1 MKKRQ
6 KTRPSVIVSLIP
18 VVLLVGLL
26 SYCITIFGDGMLSG
40 PSQLVLML
48 CTGVAVFISLVFYGL
63 TWQELENAMVISI
76 SRTMSANLIL
86 LMVGGLCGT
95 WMHSGVIPTM
105 IYYGL
110 EVISARWLL
119 ITSCVLCALV
129 SICIGSSWT
138 TIATIGVGLMG
149 IGRTLGLED
158 GWVAGAIISGAY
170 FGDKMS
176 PLSETTNL
184 ASSIS
189 DVPLFTHIRNLLFTT
204 APTLLITLVI
214 FVVAGLIE
222 GGAVDSTDNTAL
234 EMQQHLKNTF
244 PITLWLLALPLLV
257 FLLIYR
263 GLAATAVL
271 FIGMVAGGI
280 IVCFTQGFDF
290 AIECAFGEVGY
301 VTGVT
306 TIDSLTCTRGMG
318 GMLYTIWLILCSM
331 CFGGVMERSGM
342 LESITESLLKVI
354 KGRTSAVA
362 TTCLSSLFLNATTGD
377 QIISIVLPSKMYGS
391 TFDKLRLPRKLM
403 SRSLEDGGT
412 VTSVLVPWNSCGMTQ
427 STVLGVATTIYA
439 PYTFFCWISPL
450 MSITTAIVKQYILK
464 TPDKEGDFVTITG
477 QAGEDGKEN

>member
-1 MKKRQ
+1 MSRKK
-6 KTRPSVIVSLIP
+6 KPSVVISMIP

-26 SYCITIFGDGMLSG
+26 SYCITVFGDGMLSG
-40 PSQLVLML
+40 PSQLVLTL
-48 CTGVAVFISLVFYGL
+48 CTGVVVAISMLVYKQS
-63 TWQELENAMVISI
+63 WQSLENAMVVGI
-76 SRTMSANLIL
+76 SRSMSANLIL

-95 WMHSGVIPTM
+95 WMHSGIIPTM

-119 ITSCVLCALV
+119 LTSCVLCALV
-129 SICIGSSWT
+129 SLCIGSSWT

-189 DVPLFTHIRNLLFTT
+189 DVPLFTHIKNLLHTT
-204 APTLLITLVI
+204 VPTLLITLVA
-214 FVVAGLIE
+214 FTVVGLTGG
-222 GGAVDSTDNTAL
+222 GGADIDTNAAV
-234 EMQQHLKNTF
+234 EMQHHLNATF
-244 PITLWLLALPLLV
+244 PITMWLLLLPLLV
-257 FLLIYR
+257 FFLIYK
-263 GLAATAVL
+263 GMAATMVL
-271 FIGMVAGGI
+271 FIGMLLGGI

-301 VTGVT
+301 TTGVD
-306 TIDSLTCTRGMG
+306 TIDSLTSTRGMG
-318 GMLYTIWLILCSM
+318 GMLYTIWLIICSM
-331 CFGGVMERSGM
+331 SFGGVMERSGM
-342 LESITESLLKVI
+342 LESITEYLLKVI
-354 KGRTSAVA
+354 KGRTSAVT
-362 TTCLSSLFLNATTGD
+362 TTCMSSIFLNVTTGD
-377 QIISIVLPSKMYGS
+377 QIISIILPSKMYGS
-391 TFDKLRLPRKLM
+391 AFDRLKLPRKLM

-439 PYTFFCWISPL
+439 PYTLFCWISPL
-450 MSITTAIVKQYILK
+450 MSVITAFVKQYVMK
-464 TPDKEGDFVTITG
+464 KEDQESDFVTISG
-477 QAGEDGKEN
+477 QEEEE

>member
-1 MKKRQ
+1 MSRKK
-6 KTRPSVIVSLIP
+6 KPSVVISMIP

-26 SYCITIFGDGMLSG
+26 SYCITVFGDGMLSG
-40 PSQLVLML
+40 PSQLVLTL
-48 CTGVAVFISLVFYGL
+48 CTGVVVAISMLVYKQS
-63 TWQELENAMVISI
+63 WQSLENAMVVGI
-76 SRTMSANLIL
+76 SRSMSANLIL

-95 WMHSGVIPTM
+95 WMHSGIIPTM

-119 ITSCVLCALV
+119 LTSCVLCALV
-129 SICIGSSWT
+129 SLCIGSSWT

-189 DVPLFTHIRNLLFTT
+189 DVPLFTHIKNLLHTT
-204 APTLLITLVI
+204 VPTLLITLVA
-214 FVVAGLIE
+214 FTVVGLTGG
-222 GGAVDSTDNTAL
+222 GGADIDTNAAV
-234 EMQQHLKNTF
+234 EMQHHLNATF
-244 PITLWLLALPLLV
+244 PITMWLLLLPLMV
-257 FLLIYR
+257 FFLIYK
-263 GLAATAVL
+263 GMAATMVL
-271 FIGMVAGGI
+271 FIGMLLGGI

-301 VTGVT
+301 TTGVD
-306 TIDSLTCTRGMG
+306 TIDSLTSTRGMG
-318 GMLYTIWLILCSM
+318 GMLYTIWLIICSM
-331 CFGGVMERSGM
+331 SFGGVMERSGM
-342 LESITESLLKVI
+342 LESITEYLLKVI

-362 TTCLSSLFLNATTGD
+362 TTCMSSLFLNVTTGD
-377 QIISIVLPSKMYGS
+377 QIISIILPSKMYGS
-391 TFDKLRLPRKLM
+391 AFDRLKLPRKLM

-439 PYTFFCWISPL
+439 PYTLFCWISPL
-450 MSITTAIVKQYILK
+450 MSVIAAFVKQYVMK
-464 TPDKEGDFVTITG
+464 KEDQESDFVTISG
-477 QAGEDGKEN
+477 QEEDLE

>member
-1 MKKRQ
+1 M
-6 KTRPSVIVSLIP
+6 IP

-26 SYCITIFGDGMLSG
+26 SYCITVFGDGMLSG
-40 PSQLVLML
+40 PSQLVLTL
-48 CTGVAVFISLVFYGL
+48 CTGVVVAISMLVYKQS
-63 TWQELENAMVISI
+63 WQSLENAMVVGI
-76 SRTMSANLIL
+76 SRSMSANLIL

-95 WMHSGVIPTM
+95 WMHSGIIPTM

-119 ITSCVLCALV
+119 LTSCVLCALV
-129 SICIGSSWT
+129 SLCIGSSWT

-189 DVPLFTHIRNLLFTT
+189 DVPLFTHIKNLLHTT
-204 APTLLITLVI
+204 VPTLLITLVA
-214 FVVAGLIE
+214 FTVVGLTGG
-222 GGAVDSTDNTAL
+222 GGADIDTNAAV
-234 EMQQHLKNTF
+234 EMQHHLNATF
-244 PITLWLLALPLLV
+244 PITMWLLLLPLLV
-257 FLLIYR
+257 FFLIYK
-263 GLAATAVL
+263 GMAATMVL
-271 FIGMVAGGI
+271 FIGMLLGGI

-301 VTGVT
+301 TTGVD
-306 TIDSLTCTRGMG
+306 TIDSLTSTRGMG
-318 GMLYTIWLILCSM
+318 GMLYTIWLIICSM
-331 CFGGVMERSGM
+331 SFGGVMERSGM
-342 LESITESLLKVI
+342 LESITEYLLKVI

-362 TTCLSSLFLNATTGD
+362 TTCMSSLFLNVTTGD
-377 QIISIVLPSKMYGS
+377 QIISIILPSKMYGS
-391 TFDKLRLPRKLM
+391 AFDRLKLPRKLM

-439 PYTFFCWISPL
+439 PYTLFCWISPL
-450 MSITTAIVKQYILK
+450 MSVIAAFVKQYVMK
-464 TPDKEGDFVTITG
+464 KEDQESDFVTISG
-477 QAGEDGKEN
+477 QEEDLE

>member
-1 MKKRQ
+1 MSRKK
-6 KTRPSVIVSLIP
+6 KPSVVISMIP

-26 SYCITIFGDGMLSG
+26 SYCITVFGDGMLSG
-40 PSQLVLML
+40 PSQLVLTL
-48 CTGVAVFISLVFYGL
+48 CTGVVVAISMLVYKQS
-63 TWQELENAMVISI
+63 WQSLENAMVVSI
-76 SRTMSANLIL
+76 SRSMSANLIL

-95 WMHSGVIPTM
+95 WMHSGIIPTM

-119 ITSCVLCALV
+119 LTSCVLCALV
-129 SICIGSSWT
+129 SLCIGSSWT

-189 DVPLFTHIRNLLFTT
+189 DVPLFTHIKNLLHTT
-204 APTLLITLVI
+204 VPTLLITLVA
-214 FVVAGLIE
+214 FTVVGLT
-222 GGAVDSTDNTAL
+222 GGGGTDIDTNAAV
-234 EMQQHLKNTF
+234 EMQHHLNATF
-244 PITLWLLALPLLV
+244 PITMWLLLLPLLV
-257 FLLIYR
+257 FVLIYK
-263 GLAATAVL
+263 GMAATMVL
-271 FIGMVAGGI
+271 FIGMLLGGI

-301 VTGVT
+301 TTGVD
-306 TIDSLTCTRGMG
+306 TIDSLTSTRGMG
-318 GMLYTIWLILCSM
+318 GMLYTIWLIICSM

-342 LESITESLLKVI
+342 LESITEYLLKVI

-362 TTCLSSLFLNATTGD
+362 TTCMSSLFLNATTGD
-377 QIISIVLPSKMYGS
+377 QIISIILPSKMYGS
-391 TFDKLRLPRKLM
+391 AFDRLGLPRKLM

-439 PYTFFCWISPL
+439 PYTLFCWISPL
-450 MSITTAIVKQYILK
+450 MSVIAAFVKQYVMK
-464 TPDKEGDFVTITG
+464 KEDQESDFVTISG
-477 QAGEDGKEN
+477 QEEGDE

>member
-1 MKKRQ
+1 MSRKK
-6 KTRPSVIVSLIP
+6 KPSVVISMIP

-26 SYCITIFGDGMLSG
+26 SYCITVFGDGMLSG
-40 PSQLVLML
+40 PSQLVLTL
-48 CTGVAVFISLVFYGL
+48 CTGVVVAISMLVYKQS
-63 TWQELENAMVISI
+63 WQSLENAMVVSI
-76 SRTMSANLIL
+76 SRSMSANLIL

-95 WMHSGVIPTM
+95 WMHSGIIPTM

-119 ITSCVLCALV
+119 LTSCVLCALV
-129 SICIGSSWT
+129 SLCIGSSWT

-189 DVPLFTHIRNLLFTT
+189 DVPLFTHIKNLLHTT
-204 APTLLITLVI
+204 VPTLLITLVA
-214 FVVAGLIE
+214 FTVVGLTGG
-222 GGAVDSTDNTAL
+222 GGADIDTNAAV
-234 EMQQHLKNTF
+234 EMQHHLNATF
-244 PITLWLLALPLLV
+244 PITMWLLLLPLLV
-257 FLLIYR
+257 FFLIYK
-263 GLAATAVL
+263 GMAATMVL
-271 FIGMVAGGI
+271 FIGMLLGGI

-301 VTGVT
+301 TTGVD
-306 TIDSLTCTRGMG
+306 TIDSLTSTRGMG
-318 GMLYTIWLILCSM
+318 GMLYTIWLIICSM
-331 CFGGVMERSGM
+331 SFGGVMERSGM
-342 LESITESLLKVI
+342 LESITEYLLKVI

-362 TTCLSSLFLNATTGD
+362 TTCMSSIFLNVTTGD
-377 QIISIVLPSKMYGS
+377 QIISIILPSKMYGS
-391 TFDKLRLPRKLM
+391 AFDRLKLPRKLM

-439 PYTFFCWISPL
+439 PYTLFCWISPL
-450 MSITTAIVKQYILK
+450 MSVIAAFVKQYVMKKEDQESDYVTISGQE
-464 TPDKEGDFVTITG
+464 EGD
-477 QAGEDGKEN
+477 E

>member
-1 MKKRQ
+1 MSRKK
-6 KTRPSVIVSLIP
+6 KPSVVISMIP

-26 SYCITIFGDGMLSG
+26 SYCITVFGDGMLSG
-40 PSQLVLML
+40 PSQLVLTL
-48 CTGVAVFISLVFYGL
+48 CTGVVVAISMLVYKQS
-63 TWQELENAMVISI
+63 WQSLENAMVVGI
-76 SRTMSANLIL
+76 SRSMSANLIL

-95 WMHSGVIPTM
+95 WMHSGIIPTM

-119 ITSCVLCALV
+119 LTSCVLCALV
-129 SICIGSSWT
+129 SLCIGSSWT

-189 DVPLFTHIRNLLFTT
+189 DVPLFTHIKNLLHTT
-204 APTLLITLVI
+204 VPTLLITLVA
-214 FVVAGLIE
+214 FTVVGLTG
-222 GGAVDSTDNTAL
+222 GGADIDTNAAV
-234 EMQQHLKNTF
+234 EMQHHLNATF
-244 PITLWLLALPLLV
+244 PITMWLLLLPLLV
-257 FLLIYR
+257 FFLIYK
-263 GLAATAVL
+263 GMAATMVL
-271 FIGMVAGGI
+271 FIGMLLGGI

-301 VTGVT
+301 TTGVD
-306 TIDSLTCTRGMG
+306 TIDSLTSTRGMG
-318 GMLYTIWLILCSM
+318 GMLYTIWLIICSM
-331 CFGGVMERSGM
+331 SFGGVMERSGM
-342 LESITESLLKVI
+342 LESITEYLLKVI

-362 TTCLSSLFLNATTGD
+362 TTCMSSLFLNVTTGD
-377 QIISIVLPSKMYGS
+377 QIISIILPSKMYGS
-391 TFDKLRLPRKLM
+391 AFDRLGLPRKLM

-439 PYTFFCWISPL
+439 PYTLFCWISPL
-450 MSITTAIVKQYILK
+450 MSVIAAFVKQYVMK
-464 TPDKEGDFVTITG
+464 KEDQESDFVTISG
-477 QAGEDGKEN
+477 QEEDLE

>member
-1 MKKRQ
+1 MSRKK
-6 KTRPSVIVSLIP
+6 KPSVVISMIP

-26 SYCITIFGDGMLSG
+26 SYCITVFGDGMLSG
-40 PSQLVLML
+40 PSQLVLTL
-48 CTGVAVFISLVFYGL
+48 CTGVVVAISMLVYKQS
-63 TWQELENAMVISI
+63 WQSLENAMVVAI
-76 SRTMSANLIL
+76 SRSMSANLIL

-95 WMHSGVIPTM
+95 WMHSGIIPTM

-119 ITSCVLCALV
+119 LTSCVICALV
-129 SICIGSSWT
+129 SLCIGSSWT

-189 DVPLFTHIRNLLFTT
+189 DVPLFTHIKNLLHTT
-204 APTLLITLVI
+204 VPTLLITLVA
-214 FVVAGLIE
+214 FTVVGLTGG
-222 GGAVDSTDNTAL
+222 GGADIDTNAAV
-234 EMQQHLKNTF
+234 EMQHHLNATF
-244 PITLWLLALPLLV
+244 PITMWLLLLPLLV
-257 FLLIYR
+257 FFLIYK
-263 GLAATAVL
+263 GMAATMVL
-271 FIGMVAGGI
+271 FIGMLLGGI

-301 VTGVT
+301 TTGVD
-306 TIDSLTCTRGMG
+306 TIDSLTSTRGMG
-318 GMLYTIWLILCSM
+318 GMLYTIWLIICSM
-331 CFGGVMERSGM
+331 SFGGVMERSGM
-342 LESITESLLKVI
+342 LESITEYLLKVI

-362 TTCLSSLFLNATTGD
+362 TTCMSSIFLNVTTGD
-377 QIISIVLPSKMYGS
+377 QIISIILPSKMYGS
-391 TFDKLRLPRKLM
+391 AFDRLKLPRKLM

-439 PYTFFCWISPL
+439 PYTLFCWISPL
-450 MSITTAIVKQYILK
+450 MSVIAAFVKQYVMK
-464 TPDKEGDFVTITG
+464 KEDQESDFVTISG
-477 QAGEDGKEN
+477 QEEGDE

>member
-1 MKKRQ
+1 MSRKK
-6 KTRPSVIVSLIP
+6 KPSVVISMIP

-26 SYCITIFGDGMLSG
+26 SYCITVFGDGMLSG
-40 PSQLVLML
+40 PSQLVLTL
-48 CTGVAVFISLVFYGL
+48 CTGVVVAISMLVYKQS
-63 TWQELENAMVISI
+63 WQSLENAMVVGI
-76 SRTMSANLIL
+76 SRSMSANLIL

-95 WMHSGVIPTM
+95 WMHSGIIPTM

-119 ITSCVLCALV
+119 LTSCVLCALV
-129 SICIGSSWT
+129 SLCIGSSWT

-189 DVPLFTHIRNLLFTT
+189 DVPLFTHIKNLLHTT
-204 APTLLITLVI
+204 VPTLLITLVA
-214 FVVAGLIE
+214 FTVVGLTGGE
-222 GGAVDSTDNTAL
+222 GADIDTNAAV
-234 EMQQHLKNTF
+234 EMQHHLNATF
-244 PITLWLLALPLLV
+244 PITMWLLLLPLLV
-257 FLLIYR
+257 FFLIYK
-263 GLAATAVL
+263 GMAATMVL
-271 FIGMVAGGI
+271 FIGMLLGGI

-301 VTGVT
+301 MTGVD
-306 TIDSLTCTRGMG
+306 TIDSLTSTRGMG
-318 GMLYTIWLILCSM
+318 GMLYTIWLIICSM
-331 CFGGVMERSGM
+331 SFGGVMERSGM
-342 LESITESLLKVI
+342 LESITEYLLKVI

-362 TTCLSSLFLNATTGD
+362 TTCMSSIFLNVTTGD
-377 QIISIVLPSKMYGS
+377 QIISIILPSKMYGS
-391 TFDKLRLPRKLM
+391 AFDRLGLPRKLM

-439 PYTFFCWISPL
+439 PYTLFCWISPL
-450 MSITTAIVKQYILK
+450 MSVIAAFVKQYVMKKEDQESDYVTISGQE
-464 TPDKEGDFVTITG
+464 EGD
-477 QAGEDGKEN
+477 E

>member
-1 MKKRQ
+1 M
-6 KTRPSVIVSLIP
+6 IP

-26 SYCITIFGDGMLSG
+26 SYCITVFGDGMLSG
-40 PSQLVLML
+40 PSQLVLTL
-48 CTGVAVFISLVFYGL
+48 CTGVVVAISMLVYKQS
-63 TWQELENAMVISI
+63 WQSLENAMVVGI
-76 SRTMSANLIL
+76 SRSMSANLIL

-95 WMHSGVIPTM
+95 WMHSGIIPTM

-119 ITSCVLCALV
+119 LTSCVLCALV
-129 SICIGSSWT
+129 SLCIGSSWT

-189 DVPLFTHIRNLLFTT
+189 DVPLFTHIKNLLHTT
-204 APTLLITLVI
+204 VPTLLITLVA
-214 FVVAGLIE
+214 FTVVGLSGG
-222 GGAVDSTDNTAL
+222 GGADIDTNAAV
-234 EMQQHLKNTF
+234 EMQHHLNATF
-244 PITLWLLALPLLV
+244 PITMWLLLLPLMV
-257 FLLIYR
+257 FFLIYK
-263 GLAATAVL
+263 GMAATMVL
-271 FIGMVAGGI
+271 FIGMLLGGI

-301 VTGVT
+301 TTGVD
-306 TIDSLTCTRGMG
+306 TIDSLTSTRGMG
-318 GMLYTIWLILCSM
+318 GMLYTIWLIICSM
-331 CFGGVMERSGM
+331 SFGGVMERSGM
-342 LESITESLLKVI
+342 LESITEYLLKVI

-362 TTCLSSLFLNATTGD
+362 TTCMSSLFLNVTTGD
-377 QIISIVLPSKMYGS
+377 QIISIILPSKMYGS
-391 TFDKLRLPRKLM
+391 AFDRLGLPRKLM

-439 PYTFFCWISPL
+439 PYTLFCWISPL
-450 MSITTAIVKQYILK
+450 MSVIAAFVKQYIMK
-464 TPDKEGDFVTITG
+464 KEDQESDFVTISG
-477 QAGEDGKEN
+477 QEEDLE

>member
-1 MKKRQ
+1 MSRKK
-6 KTRPSVIVSLIP
+6 KPSVVISMIP

-26 SYCITIFGDGMLSG
+26 SYCITVFGDGMLSG
-40 PSQLVLML
+40 PSQLVLTL
-48 CTGVAVFISLVFYGL
+48 CTGVVVAISMLVYKQS
-63 TWQELENAMVISI
+63 WQSLENAMVVAI
-76 SRTMSANLIL
+76 SRSMSANLIL

-95 WMHSGVIPTM
+95 WMHSGIIPTM

-119 ITSCVLCALV
+119 LTSCVLCALV
-129 SICIGSSWT
+129 SLCIGSSWT

-189 DVPLFTHIRNLLFTT
+189 DVPLFTHIKNLLHTT
-204 APTLLITLVI
+204 VPTLLITLVA
-214 FVVAGLIE
+214 FTVVGLTGG
-222 GGAVDSTDNTAL
+222 GGADIDTNAAV
-234 EMQQHLKNTF
+234 EMQHHLNATF
-244 PITLWLLALPLLV
+244 PITMWLLLLPLLV
-257 FLLIYR
+257 FFLIYK
-263 GLAATAVL
+263 GMAATMVL
-271 FIGMVAGGI
+271 FIGMLLGGI

-301 VTGVT
+301 TTGVD
-306 TIDSLTCTRGMG
+306 TIDSLTSTRGMG
-318 GMLYTIWLILCSM
+318 GMLYTIWLIICSM
-331 CFGGVMERSGM
+331 SFGGVMERSGM
-342 LESITESLLKVI
+342 LESITEYLLKVI

-362 TTCLSSLFLNATTGD
+362 TTCMSSIFLNVTTGD
-377 QIISIVLPSKMYGS
+377 QIISIILPSKMYGS
-391 TFDKLRLPRKLM
+391 AFDRLGLPRKLM

-439 PYTFFCWISPL
+439 PYTLFCWISPL
-450 MSITTAIVKQYILK
+450 MSVIAAFVKQYVMKKEDQESDYVTISGQE
-464 TPDKEGDFVTITG
+464 EGD
-477 QAGEDGKEN
+477 E

>member
-1 MKKRQ
+1 MSRKK
-6 KTRPSVIVSLIP
+6 KPSVVISMIP

-26 SYCITIFGDGMLSG
+26 SYCITVFGDGMLSG
-40 PSQLVLML
+40 PSQLVLTL
-48 CTGVAVFISLVFYGL
+48 CTGVVVAISMLVYKQS
-63 TWQELENAMVISI
+63 WQSLENAMVVGI
-76 SRTMSANLIL
+76 SRSMSANLIL

-95 WMHSGVIPTM
+95 WMHSGIIPTM

-119 ITSCVLCALV
+119 LTSCVLCALV
-129 SICIGSSWT
+129 SLCIGSSWT

-189 DVPLFTHIRNLLFTT
+189 DVPLFTHIKNLLHTT
-204 APTLLITLVI
+204 VPTLLITLVA
-214 FVVAGLIE
+214 FTVVGLTGG
-222 GGAVDSTDNTAL
+222 GGADIDTNAAV
-234 EMQQHLKNTF
+234 EMQHHLNATF
-244 PITLWLLALPLLV
+244 PITMWLLLLPLMV
-257 FLLIYR
+257 FFLIYK
-263 GLAATAVL
+263 GMAATMVL
-271 FIGMVAGGI
+271 FIGMLLGGI

-301 VTGVT
+301 TTGVD
-306 TIDSLTCTRGMG
+306 TIDSLTSTRGMG
-318 GMLYTIWLILCSM
+318 GMLYTIWLIICSM
-331 CFGGVMERSGM
+331 SFGGVMERSGM
-342 LESITESLLKVI
+342 LESITEYLLKVI

-362 TTCLSSLFLNATTGD
+362 TTCMSSLFLNVTTGD
-377 QIISIVLPSKMYGS
+377 QIISIILPSKMYGS
-391 TFDKLRLPRKLM
+391 AFDRLKLPRKLM

-439 PYTFFCWISPL
+439 PYTLFCWISPL
-450 MSITTAIVKQYILK
+450 MSVIAAFVKQYVMKKEDQESDYVTISGQE
-464 TPDKEGDFVTITG
+464 EGD
-477 QAGEDGKEN
+477 E

>member
-1 MKKRQ
+1 M
-6 KTRPSVIVSLIP
+6 IP

-26 SYCITIFGDGMLSG
+26 SYCITVFGDGMLSG
-40 PSQLVLML
+40 PSQLVLTL
-48 CTGVAVFISLVFYGL
+48 CTGVVVAISMLVYKQS
-63 TWQELENAMVISI
+63 WQSLENAMVVGI
-76 SRTMSANLIL
+76 SRSMSANLIL

-95 WMHSGVIPTM
+95 WMHSGIIPTM

-129 SICIGSSWT
+129 SLCIGSSWT

-189 DVPLFTHIRNLLFTT
+189 DVPLFTHIKNLLHTT
-204 APTLLITLVI
+204 VPTLLITLVA
-214 FVVAGLIE
+214 FTVVGLTGG
-222 GGAVDSTDNTAL
+222 GGADVDTNAAV
-234 EMQQHLKNTF
+234 EMQHHLNATF
-244 PITLWLLALPLLV
+244 PITMWLLLLPLLV
-257 FLLIYR
+257 FVLIYK
-263 GLAATAVL
+263 GMAATMVL
-271 FIGMVAGGI
+271 FIGMLLGGI

-301 VTGVT
+301 TTGVA
-306 TIDSLTCTRGMG
+306 TIDSLTSTRGMG
-318 GMLYTIWLILCSM
+318 GMLYTIWLIICSM

-342 LESITESLLKVI
+342 LESITEYLLKVI

-362 TTCLSSLFLNATTGD
+362 TTCMSSLFLNATTGD
-377 QIISIVLPSKMYGS
+377 QIISIILPSKMYGS
-391 TFDKLRLPRKLM
+391 AFDRLGLPRKLM

-439 PYTFFCWISPL
+439 PYTLFCWISPL
-450 MSITTAIVKQYILK
+450 MSIIAAFVKQYIMK
-464 TPDKEGDFVTITG
+464 KEDLESDFVTISG
-477 QAGEDGKEN
+477 QEEDLE

>member
-1 MKKRQ
+1 MSRKK
-6 KTRPSVIVSLIP
+6 KPSVVISMIP

-26 SYCITIFGDGMLSG
+26 SYCITVFGDGMLSG
-40 PSQLVLML
+40 PSQLVLTL
-48 CTGVAVFISLVFYGL
+48 CTGVVVAISMLVYKQS
-63 TWQELENAMVISI
+63 WQSLENAMVVAI
-76 SRTMSANLIL
+76 SRSMSANLIL

-95 WMHSGVIPTM
+95 WMHSGIIPTM

-119 ITSCVLCALV
+119 LTSCVLCALV
-129 SICIGSSWT
+129 SLCIGSSWT

-189 DVPLFTHIRNLLFTT
+189 DVPLFTHIKNLLHTT
-204 APTLLITLVI
+204 VPTLLITLVA
-214 FVVAGLIE
+214 FTVVGLTGG
-222 GGAVDSTDNTAL
+222 GGADIDTNAAV
-234 EMQQHLKNTF
+234 EMQHHLNATF
-244 PITLWLLALPLLV
+244 PITMWLLLLPLLV
-257 FLLIYR
+257 FFLIYK
-263 GLAATAVL
+263 GMAATMVL
-271 FIGMVAGGI
+271 FIGMLLGGI

-301 VTGVT
+301 TTGVD
-306 TIDSLTCTRGMG
+306 TIDSLTSTRGMG
-318 GMLYTIWLILCSM
+318 GMLYTIWLIICSM
-331 CFGGVMERSGM
+331 SFGGVMERSGM
-342 LESITESLLKVI
+342 LESITEYLLKVI
-354 KGRTSAVA
+354 KGRTSAVS
-362 TTCLSSLFLNATTGD
+362 TTCMSSIFLNVTTGD
-377 QIISIVLPSKMYGS
+377 QIISIILPSKMYAS
-391 TFDKLRLPRKLM
+391 AFDRLKLPRKLM

-439 PYTFFCWISPL
+439 PYTLFCWISPL
-450 MSITTAIVKQYILK
+450 MSVIAAFVKQYVMK
-464 TPDKEGDFVTITG
+464 KEDQESDFVTISG
-477 QAGEDGKEN
+477 QEEGDE

>member
-1 MKKRQ
+1 MSRKK
-6 KTRPSVIVSLIP
+6 KPSVVISMIP

-26 SYCITIFGDGMLSG
+26 SYCITVFGDGMLSG
-40 PSQLVLML
+40 PSQLVLTL
-48 CTGVAVFISLVFYGL
+48 CTGVVVAISMLVYKQS
-63 TWQELENAMVISI
+63 WQSLENAMVVGI
-76 SRTMSANLIL
+76 SRSMSANLIL

-95 WMHSGVIPTM
+95 WMHSGIIPTM

-119 ITSCVLCALV
+119 LTSCVLCALV
-129 SICIGSSWT
+129 SLCIGSSWT

-189 DVPLFTHIRNLLFTT
+189 DVPLFTHIKNLLHTT
-204 APTLLITLVI
+204 VPTLLITLVA
-214 FVVAGLIE
+214 FTVVGLTGG
-222 GGAVDSTDNTAL
+222 GGADIDTNAAV
-234 EMQQHLKNTF
+234 EMQHHLNATF
-244 PITLWLLALPLLV
+244 PITMWLLLLPLMV
-257 FLLIYR
+257 FFLIYK
-263 GLAATAVL
+263 GMAATMVL
-271 FIGMVAGGI
+271 FIGMLLGGI

-301 VTGVT
+301 TTGVD
-306 TIDSLTCTRGMG
+306 TIDSLTSTRGMG
-318 GMLYTIWLILCSM
+318 GMLYTIWLIISSM

-342 LESITESLLKVI
+342 LESITEYLLKVI

-362 TTCLSSLFLNATTGD
+362 TTCMSSLFLNATTGD
-377 QIISIVLPSKMYGS
+377 QIISIILPSKMYGS
-391 TFDKLRLPRKLM
+391 AFDRLGLPRKLM

-439 PYTFFCWISPL
+439 PYTLFCWISPL
-450 MSITTAIVKQYILK
+450 MSVIAAFVKQYVMK
-464 TPDKEGDFVTITG
+464 KEDQESDFVTISG
-477 QAGEDGKEN
+477 QEEGDE

>member
-1 MKKRQ
+1 MSRKK
-6 KTRPSVIVSLIP
+6 KPSVVISMIP

-26 SYCITIFGDGMLSG
+26 SYCITVFGDGMLSG
-40 PSQLVLML
+40 PSQLVLTL
-48 CTGVAVFISLVFYGL
+48 CTGVVVAISMLVYKQS
-63 TWQELENAMVISI
+63 WQSLENAMVVGI
-76 SRTMSANLIL
+76 SRSMSANLIL

-95 WMHSGVIPTM
+95 WMHSGIIPTM

-119 ITSCVLCALV
+119 LTSCVLCALV
-129 SICIGSSWT
+129 SLCIGSSWT

-189 DVPLFTHIRNLLFTT
+189 DVPLFTHIKNLLHTT
-204 APTLLITLVI
+204 VPTLLITLVA
-214 FVVAGLIE
+214 FTVVGLTGG
-222 GGAVDSTDNTAL
+222 GGADVDTNAAV
-234 EMQQHLKNTF
+234 EMQHHLNATF
-244 PITLWLLALPLLV
+244 PITMWLLLLPLLV
-257 FLLIYR
+257 FFLIYK
-263 GLAATAVL
+263 GMAATMVL
-271 FIGMVAGGI
+271 FIGMLLGGI

-301 VTGVT
+301 TTGVD
-306 TIDSLTCTRGMG
+306 TIDSLTSTRGMG
-318 GMLYTIWLILCSM
+318 GMLYTIWLIICSM
-331 CFGGVMERSGM
+331 SFGGVMERSGM
-342 LESITESLLKVI
+342 LESITEYLLKVI

-362 TTCLSSLFLNATTGD
+362 TTCMSSLFLNATTGD
-377 QIISIVLPSKMYGS
+377 QIISIILPSKMYGS
-391 TFDKLRLPRKLM
+391 AFDRLGLPRKLM

-439 PYTFFCWISPL
+439 PYTLFCWISPL
-450 MSITTAIVKQYILK
+450 MSVIAAFVKQYVMK
-464 TPDKEGDFVTITG
+464 KEDQESDFVTISG
-477 QAGEDGKEN
+477 QEEGDE

>member
-1 MKKRQ
+1 MSRKK
-6 KTRPSVIVSLIP
+6 KPSVVISMIP

-26 SYCITIFGDGMLSG
+26 SYCITVFGDGMLSG
-40 PSQLVLML
+40 PSQLVLTL
-48 CTGVAVFISLVFYGL
+48 CTGVVVAISMLVYKQS
-63 TWQELENAMVISI
+63 WQSLENAMVVGI
-76 SRTMSANLIL
+76 SRSMSANLIL

-95 WMHSGVIPTM
+95 WMHSGIIPTM

-110 EVISARWLL
+110 VVISARWLL
-119 ITSCVLCALV
+119 LTSCVLCALV
-129 SICIGSSWT
+129 SLCIGSSWT

-189 DVPLFTHIRNLLFTT
+189 DVPLFTHIKNLLHTT
-204 APTLLITLVI
+204 VPTLLITLVA
-214 FVVAGLIE
+214 FTVVGLTGG
-222 GGAVDSTDNTAL
+222 GGADVDTNAAV
-234 EMQQHLKNTF
+234 EMQHHLNATF
-244 PITLWLLALPLLV
+244 PITMWLLLLPLLV
-257 FLLIYR
+257 FFLIYK
-263 GLAATAVL
+263 GMAATMVL
-271 FIGMVAGGI
+271 FIGMLLGGI

-301 VTGVT
+301 TTGVD
-306 TIDSLTCTRGMG
+306 TIDSLTSTRGMG
-318 GMLYTIWLILCSM
+318 GMLYTIWLIICSM
-331 CFGGVMERSGM
+331 SFGGVMERSGM
-342 LESITESLLKVI
+342 LESITEYLLKVI

-362 TTCLSSLFLNATTGD
+362 TTCMSSIFLNVTTGD
-377 QIISIVLPSKMYGS
+377 QIISIILPSKMYGS
-391 TFDKLRLPRKLM
+391 AFDRLGLPRKLM

-439 PYTFFCWISPL
+439 PYTLFCWISPL
-450 MSITTAIVKQYILK
+450 MSVIAAFVKQYVMK
-464 TPDKEGDFVTITG
+464 KEDQESDFVTISG
-477 QAGEDGKEN
+477 QEEEE

>member
-1 MKKRQ
+1 MSRKK
-6 KTRPSVIVSLIP
+6 KPSVVISMIP

-26 SYCITIFGDGMLSG
+26 SYCITVFGDGMLSG
-40 PSQLVLML
+40 PSQLVLTL
-48 CTGVAVFISLVFYGL
+48 CTGVVVAISMLVYKQS
-63 TWQELENAMVISI
+63 WQSLENAMVVAI
-76 SRTMSANLIL
+76 SRSMSANLIL

-119 ITSCVLCALV
+119 LTSCVLCALV
-129 SICIGSSWT
+129 SLCIGSSWT

-189 DVPLFTHIRNLLFTT
+189 DVPLFTHIKNLLHTT
-204 APTLLITLVI
+204 VPTLLITLVA
-214 FVVAGLIE
+214 FTVVGLTGG
-222 GGAVDSTDNTAL
+222 GGADIDTNAAV
-234 EMQQHLKNTF
+234 EMQHHLNATF
-244 PITLWLLALPLLV
+244 PITMWLLLLPLLV
-257 FLLIYR
+257 FFLIYK
-263 GLAATAVL
+263 GMAATMVL
-271 FIGMVAGGI
+271 FIGMLLGGI

-301 VTGVT
+301 TTGVD
-306 TIDSLTCTRGMG
+306 TIDSLTSTRGMG
-318 GMLYTIWLILCSM
+318 GMLYTIWLIICSM
-331 CFGGVMERSGM
+331 SFGGVMERSGM
-342 LESITESLLKVI
+342 LESITEYLLKVI

-362 TTCLSSLFLNATTGD
+362 TTCMSSIFLNVTTGD
-377 QIISIVLPSKMYGS
+377 QIISIILPSKMYGS
-391 TFDKLRLPRKLM
+391 AFDRLKLPRKLM

-439 PYTFFCWISPL
+439 PYTLFCWISPL
-450 MSITTAIVKQYILK
+450 MSVIAAFVKQYVMK
-464 TPDKEGDFVTITG
+464 KEDQESDFVTISG
-477 QAGEDGKEN
+477 QEEEE

>member
-1 MKKRQ
+1 M
-6 KTRPSVIVSLIP
+6 IP

-26 SYCITIFGDGMLSG
+26 SYCITVFGDGMLSG
-40 PSQLVLML
+40 PSQLVLTL
-48 CTGVAVFISLVFYGL
+48 CTGVVVAISMLVYKQS
-63 TWQELENAMVISI
+63 WQSLENAMVVSI
-76 SRTMSANLIL
+76 SRSMSANLIL

-95 WMHSGVIPTM
+95 WMHSGIIPTM

-119 ITSCVLCALV
+119 LTSCVLCALV
-129 SICIGSSWT
+129 SLCIGSSWT

-189 DVPLFTHIRNLLFTT
+189 DVPLFTHIKNLLHTT
-204 APTLLITLVI
+204 VPTLLITLVA
-214 FVVAGLIE
+214 FTVVGLTGG
-222 GGAVDSTDNTAL
+222 GGADVDTNAAV
-234 EMQQHLKNTF
+234 EMQHHLDATF
-244 PITLWLLALPLLV
+244 PITMWLLLLPLLV
-257 FLLIYR
+257 FFLIYK
-263 GLAATAVL
+263 GMAATMVL
-271 FIGMVAGGI
+271 FIGMLLGGI

-301 VTGVT
+301 TTGVD
-306 TIDSLTCTRGMG
+306 TIDSLTSTRGMG
-318 GMLYTIWLILCSM
+318 GMLYTIWLIICSM

-342 LESITESLLKVI
+342 LESITEYLLKVI

-362 TTCLSSLFLNATTGD
+362 TTCMSSLFLNATTGD
-377 QIISIVLPSKMYGS
+377 QIISIILPSKMYGS
-391 TFDKLRLPRKLM
+391 AFDRLGLPRKLM

-439 PYTFFCWISPL
+439 PYTLFCWISPL
-450 MSITTAIVKQYILK
+450 MSVIAAFVKQYVMK
-464 TPDKEGDFVTITG
+464 KEDQESDFVTISG
-477 QAGEDGKEN
+477 QEEDLE

>member
-1 MKKRQ
+1 MSRKK
-6 KTRPSVIVSLIP
+6 KPSVVISMIP

-26 SYCITIFGDGMLSG
+26 SYCITVFGDGMLSG
-40 PSQLVLML
+40 PSQLVLTL
-48 CTGVAVFISLVFYGL
+48 CTGVVVAISMLVYKQS
-63 TWQELENAMVISI
+63 WQSLENAMVVAI
-76 SRTMSANLIL
+76 SRSMSANLIL

-95 WMHSGVIPTM
+95 WMHSGIIPTM

-119 ITSCVLCALV
+119 LTSCVLCALV
-129 SICIGSSWT
+129 SLCIGSSWT

-189 DVPLFTHIRNLLFTT
+189 DVPLFTHIKNLLHTT
-204 APTLLITLVI
+204 VPTLLITLVAYT
-214 FVVAGLIE
+214 VVGLTGG
-222 GGAVDSTDNTAL
+222 GGADIDTNAAV
-234 EMQQHLKNTF
+234 EMQHHLNATF
-244 PITLWLLALPLLV
+244 PITMWLLLLPLLV
-257 FLLIYR
+257 FFLIYK
-263 GLAATAVL
+263 GMAATMVL
-271 FIGMVAGGI
+271 FIGMLLGGI

-301 VTGVT
+301 TTGVD
-306 TIDSLTCTRGMG
+306 TIDSLTSTRGMG
-318 GMLYTIWLILCSM
+318 GMLYTIWLIICSM
-331 CFGGVMERSGM
+331 SFGGVMERSGM
-342 LESITESLLKVI
+342 LESITEYLLKVI

-362 TTCLSSLFLNATTGD
+362 TTCMSSIFLNVTTGD
-377 QIISIVLPSKMYGS
+377 QIISIILPSKMYGS
-391 TFDKLRLPRKLM
+391 AFDRLKLPRKLM

-439 PYTFFCWISPL
+439 PYTLFCWISPL
-450 MSITTAIVKQYILK
+450 MSVIAAFVKQYVMK
-464 TPDKEGDFVTITG
+464 KEDQESDFVTISG
-477 QAGEDGKEN
+477 QEEGDE

>member
-1 MKKRQ
+1 MSRKK
-6 KTRPSVIVSLIP
+6 KPSVVISMIP

-26 SYCITIFGDGMLSG
+26 SYCITVFGDGMLSG
-40 PSQLVLML
+40 PSQLVLTL
-48 CTGVAVFISLVFYGL
+48 CTGVVVAISMLVYKQS
-63 TWQELENAMVISI
+63 WQSLENAMVVAI
-76 SRTMSANLIL
+76 SRSMSANLIL

-95 WMHSGVIPTM
+95 WMHSGIIPTM

-119 ITSCVLCALV
+119 LTSCVLCALV
-129 SICIGSSWT
+129 SLCIGSSWT

-189 DVPLFTHIRNLLFTT
+189 DVPLFTHIKNLLHTT
-204 APTLLITLVI
+204 VPTLLITLVA
-214 FVVAGLIE
+214 FTVVGLTGGE
-222 GGAVDSTDNTAL
+222 GADIDTNAAV
-234 EMQQHLKNTF
+234 EMQHHLNATF
-244 PITLWLLALPLLV
+244 PITMWLLLLPLLV
-257 FLLIYR
+257 FFLIYK
-263 GLAATAVL
+263 GMAATMVL
-271 FIGMVAGGI
+271 FIGMLLGGI

-301 VTGVT
+301 TTGVD
-306 TIDSLTCTRGMG
+306 TIDSLTSTRGMG
-318 GMLYTIWLILCSM
+318 GMLYTIWLIICSM
-331 CFGGVMERSGM
+331 SFGGVMERSGM
-342 LESITESLLKVI
+342 LESITEYLLKVI

-362 TTCLSSLFLNATTGD
+362 TTCMSSIFLNVTTGD
-377 QIISIVLPSKMYGS
+377 QIISIILPSKMYGS
-391 TFDKLRLPRKLM
+391 AFDRLGLPRKLM

-439 PYTFFCWISPL
+439 PYTLFCWISPL
-450 MSITTAIVKQYILK
+450 ISVIASFVKQYIMK
-464 TPDKEGDFVTITG
+464 KEDQESDFVTISG
-477 QAGEDGKEN
+477 QEEGDE

>member
-1 MKKRQ
+1 MSRKK
-6 KTRPSVIVSLIP
+6 KPSVVISMIP

-26 SYCITIFGDGMLSG
+26 SYCITVFGDGMLSG
-40 PSQLVLML
+40 PSQLVLTL
-48 CTGVAVFISLVFYGL
+48 CTGVVVAISMLVYKQS
-63 TWQELENAMVISI
+63 WQSLENAMVVGI
-76 SRTMSANLIL
+76 SRSMSANLIL

-95 WMHSGVIPTM
+95 WMHSGIIPTM

-119 ITSCVLCALV
+119 LTSCVLCALV
-129 SICIGSSWT
+129 SLCIGSSWT

-189 DVPLFTHIRNLLFTT
+189 DVPLFTHIKNLLHTT
-204 APTLLITLVI
+204 VPTLLITLVA
-214 FVVAGLIE
+214 FTVVGLT
-222 GGAVDSTDNTAL
+222 GGGSADIDNNAAV
-234 EMQQHLKNTF
+234 EMQHHLNTTF
-244 PITLWLLALPLLV
+244 PITMWLLLLPLLV
-257 FLLIYR
+257 FVLIYK
-263 GLAATAVL
+263 GMAATMVL
-271 FIGMVAGGI
+271 FIGMLLGGI

-301 VTGVT
+301 TTGVA
-306 TIDSLTCTRGMG
+306 TIDSLTSTRGMG
-318 GMLYTIWLILCSM
+318 GMLYTIWLIICSM

-342 LESITESLLKVI
+342 LESITEYLLKVI

-362 TTCLSSLFLNATTGD
+362 TTCMSSLFLNATTGD
-377 QIISIVLPSKMYGS
+377 QIISIILPSKMYGS
-391 TFDKLRLPRKLM
+391 AFDRLGLPRKLM

-439 PYTFFCWISPL
+439 PYTLFCWISPL
-450 MSITTAIVKQYILK
+450 MSIIAAFVKQYVMK
-464 TPDKEGDFVTITG
+464 KEDQESDFVTISG
-477 QAGEDGKEN
+477 QEEDLE

>member
-1 MKKRQ
+1 MSRKK
-6 KTRPSVIVSLIP
+6 KPSVVISMIP

-26 SYCITIFGDGMLSG
+26 SYCITVFGDGMLSG
-40 PSQLVLML
+40 PSQLVLTL
-48 CTGVAVFISLVFYGL
+48 CTGVVVAISMLVYKQS
-63 TWQELENAMVISI
+63 WQSLENAMVVGI
-76 SRTMSANLIL
+76 SRSMSANLIL

-95 WMHSGVIPTM
+95 WMHSGIIPTM

-119 ITSCVLCALV
+119 LTSCVLCALV
-129 SICIGSSWT
+129 SLCIGSSWT

-189 DVPLFTHIRNLLFTT
+189 DVPLFTHIKNLLHTT
-204 APTLLITLVI
+204 VPTLLITLVA
-214 FVVAGLIE
+214 FTVVGLTGG
-222 GGAVDSTDNTAL
+222 GGADIDTNAAV
-234 EMQQHLKNTF
+234 EMQHHLNATF
-244 PITLWLLALPLLV
+244 PITMWLLLLPLMV
-257 FLLIYR
+257 FFLIYK
-263 GLAATAVL
+263 GMAATMVL
-271 FIGMVAGGI
+271 FIGMLLGGI

-301 VTGVT
+301 TTGVD
-306 TIDSLTCTRGMG
+306 TIDSLTSTRGMG
-318 GMLYTIWLILCSM
+318 GMLYTIWLIICSM
-331 CFGGVMERSGM
+331 SFGGVMERSGM
-342 LESITESLLKVI
+342 LESITEYLLKVI

-362 TTCLSSLFLNATTGD
+362 TTCMSSLFLNVTTGD
-377 QIISIVLPSKMYGS
+377 QIISIILPSKMYGS
-391 TFDKLRLPRKLM
+391 AFDRLKLPRKLM

-439 PYTFFCWISPL
+439 PYTLFCWISPL
-450 MSITTAIVKQYILK
+450 MSIAAAFIKQYVMK
-464 TPDKEGDFVTITG
+464 KEDHESDFVTISG
-477 QAGEDGKEN
+477 QEEEE

>member
-1 MKKRQ
+1 MSRKK
-6 KTRPSVIVSLIP
+6 KPSVVISMIP

-26 SYCITIFGDGMLSG
+26 SYCITVFGDGMLSG
-40 PSQLVLML
+40 PSQLVLTL
-48 CTGVAVFISLVFYGL
+48 CTGVVVAISMLVYKQS
-63 TWQELENAMVISI
+63 WQSLENAMVVGI
-76 SRTMSANLIL
+76 SRSMSANLIL

-95 WMHSGVIPTM
+95 WMHSGIIPTM

-110 EVISARWLL
+110 VVTSARWLL
-119 ITSCVLCALV
+119 LTSCVLCALV
-129 SICIGSSWT
+129 SLCIGSSWT

-189 DVPLFTHIRNLLFTT
+189 DVPLFTHIKNLLHTT
-204 APTLLITLVI
+204 VPTLLITLVA
-214 FVVAGLIE
+214 FTVVGLT
-222 GGAVDSTDNTAL
+222 GGGEADIDTNAAV
-234 EMQQHLKNTF
+234 EMQHHLNATF
-244 PITLWLLALPLLV
+244 PITMWLLLLPLLV
-257 FLLIYR
+257 FFLIYK
-263 GLAATAVL
+263 GMAATMVL
-271 FIGMVAGGI
+271 FIGMLLGGI

-301 VTGVT
+301 TTGVD
-306 TIDSLTCTRGMG
+306 TIDSLTSTRGMG
-318 GMLYTIWLILCSM
+318 GMLYTIWLIICSM
-331 CFGGVMERSGM
+331 SFGGVMERSGM
-342 LESITESLLKVI
+342 LESITEYLLKVI

-362 TTCLSSLFLNATTGD
+362 TTCMSSIFLNVTTGD
-377 QIISIVLPSKMYGS
+377 QIISIILPSKMYGS
-391 TFDKLRLPRKLM
+391 AFDRLGLPRKLM

-439 PYTFFCWISPL
+439 PYTLFCWISPL
-450 MSITTAIVKQYILK
+450 MSVIAAFVKQYVMK
-464 TPDKEGDFVTITG
+464 KEDQESDFVTISG
-477 QAGEDGKEN
+477 QEEEE

>member
-1 MKKRQ
+1 MSRKK
-6 KTRPSVIVSLIP
+6 KPSVVISMIP

-26 SYCITIFGDGMLSG
+26 SYCITVFGDGMLSG
-40 PSQLVLML
+40 PSQLVLTL
-48 CTGVAVFISLVFYGL
+48 CTGVVVAISMLVYKQS
-63 TWQELENAMVISI
+63 WQSLENAMVVSI
-76 SRTMSANLIL
+76 SRSMSANLIL

-95 WMHSGVIPTM
+95 WMHSGIIPTM

-119 ITSCVLCALV
+119 LTSCVLCALV
-129 SICIGSSWT
+129 SLCIGSSWT

-189 DVPLFTHIRNLLFTT
+189 DVPLFTHIKNLLHTT
-204 APTLLITLVI
+204 VPTLLITLVA
-214 FVVAGLIE
+214 FTVVGLSGG
-222 GGAVDSTDNTAL
+222 GGADIDTNAAV
-234 EMQQHLKNTF
+234 EMQHHLNATF
-244 PITLWLLALPLLV
+244 PITMWLLLLPLMV
-257 FLLIYR
+257 FFLIYK
-263 GLAATAVL
+263 GMAATMVL
-271 FIGMVAGGI
+271 FIGMLLGGI

-301 VTGVT
+301 TTGVD
-306 TIDSLTCTRGMG
+306 TIDSLTSTRGMG
-318 GMLYTIWLILCSM
+318 GMLYTIWLIICSM
-331 CFGGVMERSGM
+331 SFGGVMERSGM
-342 LESITESLLKVI
+342 LESITEYLLKVI

-362 TTCLSSLFLNATTGD
+362 TTCMSSIFLNVTTGD
-377 QIISIVLPSKMYGS
+377 QIISIILPSKMYGS
-391 TFDKLRLPRKLM
+391 AFDRLKLPRKLM

-439 PYTFFCWISPL
+439 PYTLFCWISPL
-450 MSITTAIVKQYILK
+450 MSVIAAFVKQYVMK
-464 TPDKEGDFVTITG
+464 KEDQESDYVTISG
-477 QAGEDGKEN
+477 QEEEE

>member
-1 MKKRQ
+1 MSRKK
-6 KTRPSVIVSLIP
+6 KPSVVISMIP

-26 SYCITIFGDGMLSG
+26 SYCITVFGDGMLSG
-40 PSQLVLML
+40 PSQLVLTL
-48 CTGVAVFISLVFYGL
+48 CTGVVVAISMLVYKQS
-63 TWQELENAMVISI
+63 WQSLENAMVVGI
-76 SRTMSANLIL
+76 SRSMSANLIL

-95 WMHSGVIPTM
+95 WMHSGIIPTM

-119 ITSCVLCALV
+119 LTSCVLCALV
-129 SICIGSSWT
+129 SLCIGSSWT

-189 DVPLFTHIRNLLFTT
+189 DVPLFTHIKNLLHTT
-204 APTLLITLVI
+204 VPTLLITLVA
-214 FVVAGLIE
+214 FTEVGLTGG
-222 GGAVDSTDNTAL
+222 GGADIDTNAAV
-234 EMQQHLKNTF
+234 EMQHHLNATF
-244 PITLWLLALPLLV
+244 PITMWLLLLPLLV
-257 FLLIYR
+257 FFLIYK
-263 GLAATAVL
+263 GMAATMVL
-271 FIGMVAGGI
+271 FIGMLLGGI

-301 VTGVT
+301 TTGVD
-306 TIDSLTCTRGMG
+306 TIDSLTSTRGMG
-318 GMLYTIWLILCSM
+318 GMLYTIWLIICSM

-342 LESITESLLKVI
+342 LESITEYLLKVI

-362 TTCLSSLFLNATTGD
+362 TTCMSSLFLNATTGD
-377 QIISIVLPSKMYGS
+377 QIISIILPSKMYGS
-391 TFDKLRLPRKLM
+391 TFDRLGLPRKLM

-439 PYTFFCWISPL
+439 PYTLFCWISPL
-450 MSITTAIVKQYILK
+450 MSVFAAFVKQYVMK
-464 TPDKEGDFVTITG
+464 KEDQESDFVTISG
-477 QAGEDGKEN
+477 QEEGDE

>member
-1 MKKRQ
+1 MSKKQ
-6 KTRPSVIVSLIP
+6 KPSVVISLIP

-26 SYCITIFGDGMLSG
+26 SYCITVFGDGMLSG
-40 PSQLVLML
+40 PSQLVLTL
-48 CTGVAVFISLVFYGL
+48 CTGVVVAISMLVYKQP
-63 TWQELENAMVISI
+63 WKALENAMVVGI
-76 SRTMSANLIL
+76 SRSMSANLIL

-95 WMHSGVIPTM
+95 WMHSGIIPTM

-119 ITSCVLCALV
+119 LTSCVLCALV
-129 SICIGSSWT
+129 SLCIGSSWT

-189 DVPLFTHIRNLLFTT
+189 DVPLFTHIKNLLHTT
-204 APTLLITLVI
+204 VPTLLITLVA
-214 FVVAGLIE
+214 FTVVGLTGG
-222 GGAVDSTDNTAL
+222 GGADIDTNAAV
-234 EMQQHLKNTF
+234 EMQHHLNATF
-244 PITLWLLALPLLV
+244 PITMWLLLLPLMV
-257 FLLIYR
+257 FFLIYK
-263 GLAATAVL
+263 GMAATMVL
-271 FIGMVAGGI
+271 FIGMLLGGI

-301 VTGVT
+301 TTGVDS
-306 TIDSLTCTRGMG
+306 IDSLTSTRGMG
-318 GMLYTIWLILCSM
+318 GMLYTIWLIICSM
-331 CFGGVMERSGM
+331 SFGGVMERSGM
-342 LESITESLLKVI
+342 LESITEYLLKVI

-362 TTCLSSLFLNATTGD
+362 TTCMSSLFLNVTTGD
-377 QIISIVLPSKMYGS
+377 QIISIILPSKMYGS
-391 TFDKLRLPRKLM
+391 AFDKLRLPRKLM

-439 PYTFFCWISPL
+439 PYTLFCWISPL
-450 MSITTAIVKQYILK
+450 MSVIAAFVKQYVIK
-464 TPDKEGDFVTITG
+464 KEDQESDFVTISG
-477 QAGEDGKEN
+477 QEEEE

>member
-1 MKKRQ
+1 MSRKK
-6 KTRPSVIVSLIP
+6 KPSVVISMIP

-26 SYCITIFGDGMLSG
+26 SYCITVFGDGMLSG
-40 PSQLVLML
+40 PSQLVLTL
-48 CTGVAVFISLVFYGL
+48 CTGVVVAISMLVYKQS
-63 TWQELENAMVISI
+63 WQSLENAMVVGI
-76 SRTMSANLIL
+76 SRSMSANLIL

-95 WMHSGVIPTM
+95 WMHSGIIPTM

-119 ITSCVLCALV
+119 LTSCVLCALV
-129 SICIGSSWT
+129 SLCIGSSWT

-189 DVPLFTHIRNLLFTT
+189 DVPLFTHIKNLLHTT
-204 APTLLITLVI
+204 VPTLLITLVA
-214 FVVAGLIE
+214 FTVVGLT
-222 GGAVDSTDNTAL
+222 GGGGTNIDTNAAV
-234 EMQQHLKNTF
+234 EMQHHLNATF
-244 PITLWLLALPLLV
+244 PITMWLLLLPLMV
-257 FLLIYR
+257 FFLIYK
-263 GLAATAVL
+263 GMAATMVL
-271 FIGMVAGGI
+271 FIGMLLGGI

-301 VTGVT
+301 TTGVD
-306 TIDSLTCTRGMG
+306 TIDSLTSTRGMG
-318 GMLYTIWLILCSM
+318 GMLYTIWLIICSM
-331 CFGGVMERSGM
+331 SFGGVMERSGM
-342 LESITESLLKVI
+342 LESITEYLLKVI

-362 TTCLSSLFLNATTGD
+362 TTCMSSLFLNVTTGD
-377 QIISIVLPSKMYGS
+377 QIISIILPSKMYGS
-391 TFDKLRLPRKLM
+391 AFDRLKLPRKLM

-439 PYTFFCWISPL
+439 PYTLFCWISPL
-450 MSITTAIVKQYILK
+450 MSVIAAFVKQYVMK
-464 TPDKEGDFVTITG
+464 KEDQESDFVTISG
-477 QAGEDGKEN
+477 QEEDLE

>member
-1 MKKRQ
+1 M
-6 KTRPSVIVSLIP
+6 IP

-26 SYCITIFGDGMLSG
+26 SYCITVFGDGMLSG
-40 PSQLVLML
+40 PSQLVLTL
-48 CTGVAVFISLVFYGL
+48 CTGVVVAISMLVYKQS
-63 TWQELENAMVISI
+63 WQSLENAMVVSI
-76 SRTMSANLIL
+76 SRSMSANLIL

-95 WMHSGVIPTM
+95 WMHSGIIPTM

-119 ITSCVLCALV
+119 LTSCVLCALV
-129 SICIGSSWT
+129 SLCIGSSWT

-189 DVPLFTHIRNLLFTT
+189 DVPLFTHIKNLLHTT
-204 APTLLITLVI
+204 VPTLLITLVA
-214 FVVAGLIE
+214 FTVVGLTGG
-222 GGAVDSTDNTAL
+222 GGADIDTNAAV
-234 EMQQHLKNTF
+234 EMQHHLNATF
-244 PITLWLLALPLLV
+244 PITMWLLLLPLLV
-257 FLLIYR
+257 FFLIYK
-263 GLAATAVL
+263 GMAATMVL
-271 FIGMVAGGI
+271 FIGMLLGGI

-301 VTGVT
+301 TTGVD
-306 TIDSLTCTRGMG
+306 TIDSLTSTRGMG
-318 GMLYTIWLILCSM
+318 GMLYTIWLIICSM
-331 CFGGVMERSGM
+331 SFGGVMERSGM
-342 LESITESLLKVI
+342 LESITEYLLKVI

-362 TTCLSSLFLNATTGD
+362 TTCMSSLFLNVTTGD
-377 QIISIVLPSKMYGS
+377 QIISIILPSKMYGS
-391 TFDKLRLPRKLM
+391 AFDKLRLPRKLM

-439 PYTFFCWISPL
+439 PYTLFCWISPL
-450 MSITTAIVKQYILK
+450 MSVIAAFVKQYVMK
-464 TPDKEGDFVTITG
+464 KEDQESDFVTISG
-477 QAGEDGKEN
+477 QEEDLE

>member
-1 MKKRQ
+1 MSRKK
-6 KTRPSVIVSLIP
+6 KPSVVISMIP

-26 SYCITIFGDGMLSG
+26 SYCITVFGDGMLSG
-40 PSQLVLML
+40 PSQLVLTL
-48 CTGVAVFISLVFYGL
+48 CTGVVVAISMLVYKQS
-63 TWQELENAMVISI
+63 WQSLENAMVVGI
-76 SRTMSANLIL
+76 SRSMSANLIL

-95 WMHSGVIPTM
+95 WMHSGIIPTM

-119 ITSCVLCALV
+119 LTSCVLCALV
-129 SICIGSSWT
+129 SLCIGSSWT
-138 TIATIGVGLMG
+138 TIATLGVGLMG

-189 DVPLFTHIRNLLFTT
+189 DVPLFTHIKNLLHTT
-204 APTLLITLVI
+204 VPTLLITLVA
-214 FVVAGLIE
+214 FTVVGLSGG
-222 GGAVDSTDNTAL
+222 GGADIDTNAAV
-234 EMQQHLKNTF
+234 EMQHHLNATF
-244 PITLWLLALPLLV
+244 PITMWLLLLPLMV
-257 FLLIYR
+257 FFLIYK
-263 GLAATAVL
+263 GMAATMVL
-271 FIGMVAGGI
+271 FIGMLLGGI

-301 VTGVT
+301 TTGVD
-306 TIDSLTCTRGMG
+306 TIDSLTSTRGMG
-318 GMLYTIWLILCSM
+318 GMLYTIWLIICSM
-331 CFGGVMERSGM
+331 SFGGVMERSGM
-342 LESITESLLKVI
+342 LESITEYLLKVI

-362 TTCLSSLFLNATTGD
+362 TTCMSSLFLNVTTGD
-377 QIISIVLPSKMYGS
+377 QIISIILPSKMYGS
-391 TFDKLRLPRKLM
+391 AFDRLKLPRKLM

-439 PYTFFCWISPL
+439 PYTLFCWISPL
-450 MSITTAIVKQYILK
+450 MSVIAAFVKQYVTK
-464 TPDKEGDFVTITG
+464 KEDQESDYVTISG
-477 QAGEDGKEN
+477 QEEDLE

>member
-1 MKKRQ
+1 MSRKK
-6 KTRPSVIVSLIP
+6 KPSVVISMIP

-26 SYCITIFGDGMLSG
+26 SYCITVFGDGMLSG
-40 PSQLVLML
+40 PSQLVLTL
-48 CTGVAVFISLVFYGL
+48 CTGVVVAISMLVYKQS
-63 TWQELENAMVISI
+63 WQSLENAMVVGI
-76 SRTMSANLIL
+76 SRSMSANLIL

-95 WMHSGVIPTM
+95 WMHSGIIPTM

-119 ITSCVLCALV
+119 LTSCVLCALV
-129 SICIGSSWT
+129 SLCIGSSWT

-189 DVPLFTHIRNLLFTT
+189 DVPLFTRIKNLLHTT
-204 APTLLITLVI
+204 VPTLLITLVA
-214 FVVAGLIE
+214 FTVVGLSGG
-222 GGAVDSTDNTAL
+222 GGADIDTNAAV
-234 EMQQHLKNTF
+234 EMQHHLNATF
-244 PITLWLLALPLLV
+244 PITMWLLLLPLLV
-257 FLLIYR
+257 FFLIYK
-263 GLAATAVL
+263 GMAATMVL
-271 FIGMVAGGI
+271 FIGMLLGGI

-301 VTGVT
+301 TTGVD
-306 TIDSLTCTRGMG
+306 TIDSLTSTRGMG
-318 GMLYTIWLILCSM
+318 GMLYTIWLIICSM
-331 CFGGVMERSGM
+331 SFGGVMERSGM
-342 LESITESLLKVI
+342 LESITEYLLKVI

-362 TTCLSSLFLNATTGD
+362 TTCMSSLFLNATTGD
-377 QIISIVLPSKMYGS
+377 QIISIILPSKMYGS
-391 TFDKLRLPRKLM
+391 AFDRLGLPRKLM

-439 PYTFFCWISPL
+439 PYTLFCWISPL
-450 MSITTAIVKQYILK
+450 MSVIAAFVKQYVMK
-464 TPDKEGDFVTITG
+464 KEDQESDFVTISG
-477 QAGEDGKEN
+477 QEEGDE